1 MSKLKR
7 SLLLCLALVT
17 TIVIQAQ
24 SVVKGTVVDETGEP
38 VIGATVMQKGTNKG
52 AVTDLNGNFTL
63 SDVPAKC
70 QIEVSYIGYQTQ
82 TLDFSGQPSMTV
94 KLAVEQKSLNEVV
107 VVGYGTQ
114 KKVNLTGSV
123 ANVDSKLLENRPLT
137 TVSAGLQGLL
147 PGVTVS
153 QGSGQPGSDGGTI
166 RIRGVGTLNN
176 SNPMVIVDGVE
187 GSMDNIDPN
196 DIASVSVLKDAA
208 SASIYGSKAAN
219 GVILITTKRGKAG
232 KATINYAGNFG
243 WSSAA
248 NLPEWCNSAELA
260 TLLNQARENDGL
272 SDMFTAEDIQ
282 KYADGTDPY
291 GHATCRSASP
301 RRADR

>member
-1 MSKLKR
+1 M
-7 SLLLCLALVT
+7 LCLALVT

-176 SNPMVIVDGVE
+176 SNPMVI
-187 GSMDNIDPN
+187 
-196 DIASVSVLKDAA
+196 
-208 SASIYGSKAAN
+208 
-219 GVILITTKRGKAG
+219 
-232 KATINYAGNFG
+232 
-243 WSSAA
+243 
-248 NLPEWCNSAELA
+248 
-260 TLLNQARENDGL
+260 L
-272 SDMFTAEDIQ
+272 S
-282 KYADGTDPY
+282 P
-291 GHATCRSASP
+291 
-301 RRADR
+301 